1 MVKKKEIVKF
11 TIDFEFTEGEDTN
24 AVISDIVSFHDG
36 QNIHER
42 MEKAESVAKELGES
56 LKNKIIEDE
65 FICVDI
71 TFFRSNL
78 IKAFTLKPDYD
89 SLK

>member
-1 MVKKKEIVKF
+1 VKKNEIEKF
-11 TIDFEFTEGEDTN
+11 IIVFEFTEGEDTN
-24 AVISDIVSFHDG
+24 AVITDIISFHDG
-36 QNIHER
+36 QNIHEKV
-42 MEKAESVAKELGES
+42 EKAESVAKDLGES

-65 FICVDI
+65 FICVDT

-89 SLK
+89 SVK

>member
-1 MVKKKEIVKF
+1 MIKKNEIVKF
-11 TIDFEFTEGEDTN
+11 TVVFEFTEGQDAN
-24 AVISDIVSFHDG
+24 AVVSDIVSLHDG
-36 QNIHER
+36 QNIHEK
-42 MEKAESVAKELGES
+42 MKKAEIVTKDLGEG

-65 FICVDI
+65 FICVDT

-78 IKAFTLKPDYD
+78 IKAFTLKPNYD